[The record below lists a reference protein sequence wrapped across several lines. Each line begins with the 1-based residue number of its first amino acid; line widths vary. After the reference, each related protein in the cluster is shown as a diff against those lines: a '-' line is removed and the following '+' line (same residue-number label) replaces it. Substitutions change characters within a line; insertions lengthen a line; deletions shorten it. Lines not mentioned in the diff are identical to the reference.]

1 MIFHHIPKT
10 NGRNFHYNTSYHIE
24 LEILKTGKQYKDMI
38 KAVGH
43 RPPATEEEGYT
54 ILREPISRTISH
66 WLHIYYDRP
75 KTKNDI
81 FKFLVENPEDDLV
94 NYQTKFLSH
103 TKDRIALDEKVEGFT
118 ADIDLAK
125 ERLSNMP
132 YVFDMNNLDYTKFRN
147 ILYSHFNLTPTY
159 EWKDYSPVNKSWLTK
174 ELYEKL
180 VPSEKSELE
189 QLFKHDMELYYT
201 TKYSEI

>member
-10 NGRNFHYNTSYHIE
+10 NGKNFHHNTSYHIE
-24 LEILKTGKQYKDMI
+24 LEILKSGKQYGDMI

-43 RPPATEEEGYT
+43 RSMAYSKDGYT

-66 WLHIYYDRP
+66 WLHIHHERP
-75 KTKNDI
+75 RNKDAI
-81 FKFLVENPEDDLV
+81 FRYLVENPEDNLI
-94 NYQTKFLSH
+94 NYQTKFISYSKEEVDLVDH
-103 TKDRIALDEKVEGFT
+103 IEDFN

-125 ERLSNMP
+125 ERISKLL

-147 ILYSHFNLTPTY
+147 ILYDHFNLKPTY
-159 EWKDYSPVNKSWLTK
+159 EWKNINPTKKSWLTK
-174 ELYEKL
+174 EIYEKL
-180 VPSEKSELE
+180 VPSELSELE